1 MPQTT
6 AYMIAPSPRSIES
19 YSADLLQAAPSLLS
33 SGVLGTSSLRTNIGT
48 GEASG
53 SGPISDG
60 GTSFFDFTQPFQP
73 LEMSGLPNRSNRSD
87 NDSSFGQYI
96 QASSSPSHPRE
107 APFLAFPPP
116 EVSNSHQNVPGPSS
130 FRSSSTSEAASA
142 PIFNPPAST
151 SLLWNVRAAKSADEL
166 AAEQFIRQLVL
177 VQLSDGR
184 FSFSDDHSVK
194 TTMGLPF
201 LCLVTSMR
209 SKLSYLDPVVTIAIV
224 ALLEEQFQCCQ
235 DLWALMVRK
244 AADYITGCNLGT
256 ILEELQQKARQG
268 VRSMGS
274 VLKDVQDSM
283 VVIDTSTELLSAP
296 NS

>member
-1 MPQTT
+1 MAPTPPVSS
-6 AYMIAPSPRSIES
+6 YNIAPSPRSAES
-19 YSADLLQAAPSLLS
+19 YSAESIQAAPAWPS
-33 SGVLGTSSLRTNIGT
+33 SGSVGNSSLQTNIGT
-48 GEASG
+48 GEATSSG
-53 SGPISDG
+53 LISNDSI
-60 GTSFFDFTQPFQP
+60 SFFDFTQPSQP
-73 LEMSGLPNRSNRSD
+73 LETSGLFNWLYNEST
-87 NDSSFGQYI
+87 FYELT
-96 QASSSPSHPRE
+96 SSSTSQPPE
-107 APFLAFPPP
+107 APFFAFPPP
-116 EVSNSHQNVPGPSS
+116 EFFNSHQSVPGPSS
-130 FRSSSTSEAASA
+130 FRPSPASEAASA

-151 SLLWNVRAAKSADEL
+151 SLIQNVRAAKSADEL
-166 AAEQFIRQLVL
+166 AAEQFVRQLVL

-209 SKLSYLDPVVTIAIV
+209 SKLNYFDTAVTIAIV

-274 VLKDVQDSM
+274 VLKQVQDSM
-283 VVIDTSTELLSAP
+283 VAIETSTELLSAP
-296 NS
+296 NY